1 MRKIKPITTIALLSV
16 CAVFIYLI
24 FSGGDHQNISAEQS
38 DQSVPSGNES
48 PGENKAASGNQAA
61 SEYIVATYFHGSRR
75 CTTCLRIEAYTEE
88 ALKEKF
94 ADALK
99 SGKLV
104 WRSVDFSVS
113 KNQHFVND
121 YQLYSQ
127 SVILSSV
134 KDDKETGW
142 KNLDKVWRLVR
153 DKKAFFSYIQEE
165 TADFLKASKE

>member
-1 MRKIKPITTIALLSV
+1 MKKKPIAMIALLAV

-24 FSGGDHQNISAEQS
+24 SSDGDHQKLSAEPS
-38 DQSVPSGNES
+38 DQSVPSGKTI
-48 PGENKAASGNQAA
+48 PGEDKAISGDQAA
-61 SEYIVATYFHGSRR
+61 SEHIVATYFHGSRR
-75 CTTCLRIEAYTEE
+75 CATCLKIEAYTEE

-113 KNQHFVND
+113 ENQHFVND